1 MIARTTLKAL
11 ALTFGFA
18 IPAMAAADH
27 WDRPSCYIYVHDQC
41 FKNGENVCGDGYEW
55 ALDECDRYYP
65 SLSGVVHPK
74 PPGFK
79 ANTRF
84 DPTVKA
90 KIVRS
95 FAGMTARTH

>member
-1 MIARTTLKAL
+1 MLSRSTLIAFIASVGLAAPAFAAL
-11 ALTFGFA
+11 
-18 IPAMAAADH
+18 DH

-65 SLSGVVHPK
+65 SLSGVVRPK
-74 PPGFK
+74 PMGFK

-84 DPTVKA
+84 DPAVKA
-90 KIVRS
+90 KITRS
-95 FAGMTARTH
+95 FAGMTARGH